1 MNYYYGN
8 LKDATVS
15 AGDLTYET
23 QYPVANI
30 NVISD
35 KVYSQINDNGT
46 TTAPAVTHT
55 FDLLKIDFGSATAAT
70 GAVLDLSSFR
80 IQLVAAEY
88 ITSYAF
94 ILYRSSDDAT
104 YTEVETLGTE
114 TVGWSISDVTHTE
127 VYAATFTEVEYRYYK
142 VSLVVTT
149 DAGDDLTWDVDGN
162 INNCFVGDIA
172 KLNCPELIPELLDHG
187 TIIST
192 SYGGTRW
199 GMDNAGQRIVRT
211 FIHFNSSETEKTAA
225 KAMDL
230 TTGGG
235 TYPVYIELTGIID
248 PVLVRLIGP
257 VRIQPTA
264 SQNYSIEITAEEE
277 I

>member
-1 MNYYYGN
+1 
-8 LKDATVS
+8 
-15 AGDLTYET
+15 
-23 QYPVANI
+23 
-30 NVISD
+30 
-35 KVYSQINDNGT
+35 
-46 TTAPAVTHT
+46 
-55 FDLLKIDFGSATAAT
+55 
-70 GAVLDLSSFR
+70 
-80 IQLVAAEY
+80 
-88 ITSYAF
+88 
-94 ILYRSSDDAT
+94 
-104 YTEVETLGTE
+104 
-114 TVGWSISDVTHTE
+114 
-127 VYAATFTEVEYRYYK
+127 
-142 VSLVVTT
+142 
-149 DAGDDLTWDVDGN
+149 LTWDVDGN

-211 FIHFNSSETEKTAA
+211 FIHSNSSETEKTAA

-235 TYPVYIELTGIID
+235 AYPVYIELTGIID

-257 VRIQPTA
+257 VRISPTA